1 VGLGAVTLIRRQV
14 LSRVNYGRVLN
25 DLPQGGMWQ
34 GEDRHFCIDATR
46 QHIELW
52 ADPWPDIFHLYRP
65 SYLESVEIVWPEPKE
80 TPEIGDL
87 VSVVIE
93 PLEEPRLA
101 DFRRCLRGRLG
112 TLPLLPELE
121 YALLDMKVGDSQI
134 VSAYFPMFYE
144 HAPYRGRVK
153 KFQLTLVGAKE
164 FSLPPHLGDYVS
176 PVEVGLRVPEPF
188 FVNDDT

>member
-1 VGLGAVTLIRRQV
+1 
-14 LSRVNYGRVLN
+14 
-25 DLPQGGMWQ
+25 M
-34 GEDRHFCIDATR
+34 
-46 QHIELW
+46 
-52 ADPWPDIFHLYRP
+52 
-65 SYLESVEIVWPEPKE
+65 
-80 TPEIGDL
+80 
-87 VSVVIE
+87 
-93 PLEEPRLA
+93 
-101 DFRRCLRGRLG
+101 G